1 MHDQEP
7 LNKDQVIMS
16 LGLFPSNY
24 RNHSIVEAKYQ

>member
-1 MHDQEP
+1 MQDQDV

-24 RNHSIVEAKYQ
+24 KNHSIVEVKYK